1 MISNLGTAVRELL
14 LTFTLASTQGRIF
27 AFTSDLA
34 KIRPGI
40 DCMLENMPPSLIN
53 RAHEV
58 SLAFRLIRLFQT
70 CLIFQRQRSSLVT
83 KVKNLLG

>member
-1 MISNLGTAVRELL
+1 MFHGYCI
-14 LTFTLASTQGRIF
+14 

-53 RAHEV
+53 RAQE
-58 SLAFRLIRLFQT
+58 AFQLIKLPQT
-70 CLIFQRQRSSLVT
+70 CLKFQRQLSSLATRV
-83 KVKNLLG
+83 

>member
-1 MISNLGTAVRELL
+1 MLSCKLILHSQNESVADYDRLGHAI
-14 LTFTLASTQGRIF
+14 ASTPGRIF

-40 DCMLENMPPSLIN
+40 DCMLENMLPSLIN

-58 SLAFRLIRLFQT
+58 SLAFQLFKLLQT
-70 CLIFQRQRSSLVT
+70 CLNF
-83 KVKNLLG
+83 

>member
-1 MISNLGTAVRELL
+1 MDVSHSSFFTSFVVEDSLDSRSN
-14 LTFTLASTQGRIF
+14 F

-58 SLAFRLIRLFQT
+58 SLALQLSKLLQT
-70 CLIFQRQRSSLVT
+70 CLNFKRPGSSLATRV
-83 KVKNLLG
+83 